1 MQTYLVGGA
10 VRDALMG
17 LPVRDRDWVVVG
29 STAQAMV
36 DAGFVP
42 VGRDFPVFLHP
53 HSKEEYALARTERKT
68 APGYRGFAVHADPAV
83 TLEEDLARRDL
94 SINAMAVPA
103 DAVCPDGSFCAS
115 DIIDPFGGAQDVA
128 CAVLRHCTA
137 AFREDPVRI
146 LRLARFAARF
156 THFNLAAATQQL
168 MHDMVQAGEVQHL
181 VTERVWQ
188 EIAKGLMEPEPSRMF
203 EVLRACGALAVVLP
217 EVDALWGVPQP
228 AEHHPEIDTGIHL
241 GLVLDAAA
249 RSQTPLEVRFACL
262 VHDLGK
268 ATTPADQ
275 WPRHIGHEMRSVKL
289 LRAVCQRLRVP
300 QACAE
305 MAEVVA
311 REHGNIHRSA
321 SLNAAATLRLLERC
335 DAFRKTA
342 RFAHIVQ
349 ACACDARGRL
359 GREADAYSQGERL
372 LQALQAALDMDST
385 AIAQAAMQAGAQGP
399 AVGQALAKARELAI
413 AQCLRM
419 SLRGALATR
428 QSMQARGHGL
438 PRPAD
443 SQ

>member
-29 STAQAMV
+29 SNAQAMV
-36 DAGFVP
+36 EAGFVP
-42 VGRDFPVFLHP
+42 VGRDFPVFIHP
-53 HSKEEYALARTERKT
+53 QSKQEYALARTERKT
-68 APGYRGFAVHADPAV
+68 APGYRGFAIHADPTV

-103 DAVCPDGSFCAS
+103 TAVRADGSFSTA
-115 DIIDPFGGAQDVA
+115 DVIDPFGGSQDLA
-128 CAVLRHCTA
+128 IGVLRHCTD

-146 LRLARFAARF
+146 LRLARFGARF
-156 THFNLAAATQQL
+156 TQFVVATATRQL
-168 MHDMVQAGEVQHL
+168 IKEIVQAGEAQYL
-181 VTERVWQ
+181 VAERVWQ
-188 EIAKGLMEPEPSRMF
+188 EIAKGLIEAKPSRML
-203 EVLRACGALAVVLP
+203 EILRDCGALAVVLP

-249 RSQTPLEVRFACL
+249 RAQAPLEVRFACL
-262 VHDLGK
+262 MHDLGK
-268 ATTPADQ
+268 ATTPAEQ
-275 WPRHIGHEMRSVKL
+275 WPRHIGHEIRSVKL
-289 LRAVCQRLRVP
+289 LRNICQRLRVP

-305 MAEVVA
+305 LAEVVA

-335 DAFRKTA
+335 DAFRKPA
-342 RFAHIVQ
+342 RLAQIVQ

-359 GREADAYSQGERL
+359 GREQDTYRQGERL
-372 LQALQAALDMDST
+372 LQALQVALDINST

-413 AQCLRM
+413 AQL
-419 SLRGALATR
+419 GAA
-428 QSMQARGHGL
+428 S
-438 PRPAD
+438 
-443 SQ
+443 

>member
-29 STAQAMV
+29 SSAQAMV
-36 DAGFVP
+36 DVGFVP

-53 HSKEEYALARTERKT
+53 TSKEEYALARTERKT
-68 APGYRGFAVHADPAV
+68 APGYRGFAIHADPAV

-103 DAVCPDGSFCAS
+103 DAVRPDGSFCAS
-115 DIIDPFGGAQDVA
+115 DIIDPFGGAHDIA
-128 CAVLRHCTA
+128 AGVLRHCTD

-156 THFNLAAATQQL
+156 AQFHVAAATLQL
-168 MHDMVQAGEVQHL
+168 MQDMVQAGEAQHL
-181 VTERVWQ
+181 VAERVWQ
-188 EIAKGLMEPEPSRMF
+188 EIAKGLMEPEPSRML
-203 EVLRACGALAVVLP
+203 EILRDCGALAVVLP
-217 EVDALWGVPQP
+217 EVHALWGVPQP

-249 RSQTPLEVRFACL
+249 RAQAPLQVRFACL
-262 VHDLGK
+262 MHDLGK
-268 ATTPADQ
+268 GTTPSTQ

-289 LRAVCQRLRVP
+289 LRNICQRLRVP

-305 MAEVVA
+305 LAEVVA

-335 DAFRKTA
+335 DAFRKPA
-342 RFAHIVQ
+342 RFAQIVQ

-359 GREADAYSQGERL
+359 GREADAYSQGKGL

-385 AIAQAAMQAGAQGP
+385 AITQAAMQAGAQGP

-413 AQCLRM
+413 TQCQ
-419 SLRGALATR
+419 G
-428 QSMQARGHGL
+428 GHCINPPSPGTQ
-438 PRPAD
+438 RP
-443 SQ
+443 SSP

>member
-29 STAQAMV
+29 SSAQAMV
-36 DAGFVP
+36 DVGFVP

-53 HSKEEYALARTERKT
+53 TSKEEYALARTERKT
-68 APGYRGFAVHADPAV
+68 APGYRGFAIHADPSV

-103 DAVCPDGSFCAS
+103 TAVRADGSFSVA
-115 DIIDPFGGAQDVA
+115 DVIDPFGGAKDVA
-128 CAVLRHCTA
+128 AGVLRHCTE

-146 LRLARFAARF
+146 MRIARFGARFAQF
-156 THFNLAAATQQL
+156 HVAAATLQL
-168 MHDMVQAGEVQHL
+168 MQDMVQAGEVQHL
-181 VTERVWQ
+181 VAERVWQ
-188 EIAKGLMEPEPSRMF
+188 EIAKGLMAREPSRML
-203 EVLRACGALAVVLP
+203 EILRDCGALAVVLP

-249 RSQTPLEVRFACL
+249 RSQAPLEVRFACL
-262 VHDLGK
+262 MHDLGK
-268 ATTPADQ
+268 GTTPAAQ

-289 LRAVCQRLRVP
+289 LRDICQRLRVP

-305 MAEVVA
+305 LAEVVA

-321 SLNAAATLRLLERC
+321 SLNPAATLRLLERC
-335 DAFRKTA
+335 DAFRKPA
-342 RFAHIVQ
+342 RLAQIVQ

-372 LQALQAALDMDST
+372 LQALRAALDIDST
-385 AIAQAAMQAGAQGP
+385 AIAQAAIQAGAQGP

-413 AQCLRM
+413 AQCLAAYKTNA
-419 SLRGALATR
+419 SAA
-428 QSMQARGHGL
+428 
-438 PRPAD
+438 
-443 SQ
+443 

>member
-10 VRDALMG
+10 VRDTLMG

-29 STAQAMV
+29 STPQAMV

-53 HSKEEYALARTERKT
+53 RSKEEYALARTERKT
-68 APGYRGFAVHADPAV
+68 APGYRGFAIHADPTV

-103 DAVCPDGSFCAS
+103 DALLPDGSFVPAAL
-115 DIIDPFGGAQDVA
+115 IDPFSGAHDVA
-128 CAVLRHCTA
+128 AGVLRHCTE

-156 THFNLAAATQQL
+156 VHFSVSSASLQL
-168 MHDMVQAGEVQHL
+168 MQDMVQAGEVQHL
-181 VTERVWQ
+181 VAERVWQ
-188 EIAKGLMEPEPSRMF
+188 ELAKGLMQAQPSRMLAI
-203 EVLRACGALAVVLP
+203 LRDCGALAVLLP

-241 GLVLDAAA
+241 GMVLDAAA
-249 RSQTPLEVRFACL
+249 RAQSPLEVRFACL
-262 VHDLGK
+262 AHDLGK
-268 ATTPADQ
+268 ATTPAEP
-275 WPRHIGHEMRSVKL
+275 WPRPIGHELRSVKL
-289 LRAVCQRLRVP
+289 LRTIGQRLRVP

-305 MAEVVA
+305 LAEVVA

-321 SLNAAATLRLLERC
+321 NLGAAATLRLLERC
-335 DAFRKTA
+335 DAFRKPA
-342 RFAHIVQ
+342 RFAQIVQ
-349 ACACDARGRL
+349 ACACDVRGRL
-359 GREADAYSQGERL
+359 GREHDAYSQGERL
-372 LQALQAALDMDST
+372 LQALQAALAIDSS

-413 AQCLRM
+413 TQCLAA
-419 SLRGALATR
+419 S
-428 QSMQARGHGL
+428 
-438 PRPAD
+438 
-443 SQ
+443 

>member
-1 MQTYLVGGA
+1 
-10 VRDALMG
+10 MG

-68 APGYRGFAVHADPAV
+68 APGYRGFAIHADPSV

-103 DAVCPDGSFCAS
+103 AAVRSDGSFNA
-115 DIIDPFGGAQDVA
+115 DDVIDPFGGAHDVA
-128 CAVLRHCTA
+128 AGMLRHCTD

-146 LRLARFAARF
+146 LRTARFAARF
-156 THFNLAAATQQL
+156 TQFHVAAATLQL
-168 MHDMVQAGEVQHL
+168 MRDIVQAGEVQHL
-181 VTERVWQ
+181 VAERVWQ
-188 EIAKGLMEPEPSRMF
+188 EMAKGLMEPQPSRML
-203 EVLRACGALAVVLP
+203 EILRDCGALAVVLP

-228 AEHHPEIDTGIHL
+228 PEHHPEIDTGIHL

-249 RSQTPLEVRFACL
+249 RAHAPLEVRFACL
-262 VHDLGK
+262 THDLGK
-268 ATTPADQ
+268 GTTPEAQ
-275 WPRHIGHEMRSVKL
+275 WPRHIGHEMRSAKL
-289 LRAVCQRLRVP
+289 LRKICQRLRVP

-305 MAEVVA
+305 LAEVVA

-335 DAFRKTA
+335 DAFRKPA
-342 RFAHIVQ
+342 RLAHIVQ
-349 ACACDARGRL
+349 ACECDARGRL
-359 GREADAYSQGERL
+359 GREDDAYSQGQRL
-372 LQALQAALDMDST
+372 LQALQAALAIDST

-399 AVGQALAKARELAI
+399 AVGQAVAKARELAI
-413 AQCLRM
+413 AQL
-419 SLRGALATR
+419 GV
-428 QSMQARGHGL
+428 G
-438 PRPAD
+438 P
-443 SQ
+443 

>member
-29 STAQAMV
+29 STAQAML

-53 HSKEEYALARTERKT
+53 TSKEEYALARTERKT
-68 APGYRGFAVHADPAV
+68 APGYRGFVIHADPAV

-103 DAVCPDGSFCAS
+103 DAVRPDGSLNTS
-115 DIIDPFGGAQDVA
+115 DLIDPFGGAQDVA
-128 CAVLRHCTA
+128 GAVLRHCTE

-156 THFNLAAATQQL
+156 AHFNLAAATQQL
-168 MHDMVQAGEVQHL
+168 MQDMVQAGEVQHL
-181 VTERVWQ
+181 VAERVWQ
-188 EIAKGLMEPEPSRMF
+188 EIAKGLMEPAPSRMF

-217 EVDALWGVPQP
+217 EVDAWWGVLQP

-249 RSQTPLEVRFACL
+249 RAHAPLEVRFACL
-262 VHDLGK
+262 MLDLGK
-268 ATTPADQ
+268 ANTPADQ
-275 WPRHIGHEMRSVKL
+275 WPRHIGHELRSVEI

-305 MAEVVA
+305 LAAVVA

-321 SLNAAATLRLLERC
+321 SLDAAATLHLLERC
-335 DAFRKTA
+335 DAFRKPA
-342 RFAHIVQ
+342 RFATIVQ
-349 ACACDARGRL
+349 ACACDALVRL
-359 GREADAYSQGERL
+359 GREQEAFSQGERL
-372 LQALQAALDMDST
+372 LQALQAALAIDST
-385 AIAQAAMQAGAQGP
+385 AIAQMAMQAGAQGP

-413 AQCLRM
+413 AQCQEM

-428 QSMQARGHGL
+428 QSLPARGHGL
-438 PRPAD
+438 PRPAA
-443 SQ
+443 S

>member
-1 MQTYLVGGA
+1 
-10 VRDALMG
+10 MG

-42 VGRDFPVFLHP
+42 VGRDFPVFIHP
-53 HSKEEYALARTERKT
+53 QSKQEYALARTERKT
-68 APGYRGFAVHADPAV
+68 APGYRGFAIHADPTV

-103 DAVCPDGSFCAS
+103 TAVRADGSFSTA
-115 DIIDPFGGAQDVA
+115 DVIDPFGGAQDLA
-128 CAVLRHCTA
+128 IGVLRHCTD

-146 LRLARFAARF
+146 LRLARFGARF
-156 THFNLAAATQQL
+156 TQFVVATATQQL
-168 MHDMVQAGEVQHL
+168 IKEIVQAGEAQHL
-181 VTERVWQ
+181 VAERVWQ
-188 EIAKGLMEPEPSRMF
+188 EIAKGLIEAKPSRML
-203 EVLRACGALAVVLP
+203 EILRDCGALAVVLP

-249 RSQTPLEVRFACL
+249 RAQAPLEVRFACL
-262 VHDLGK
+262 MHDLGK
-268 ATTPADQ
+268 ATTPAEQ
-275 WPRHIGHEMRSVKL
+275 WPRHIGHEIRSVKL
-289 LRAVCQRLRVP
+289 LRNICQRLRVP

-305 MAEVVA
+305 LAEVVA

-335 DAFRKTA
+335 DAFRKPA
-342 RFAHIVQ
+342 RLAQIVQ

-359 GREADAYSQGERL
+359 GREKDPYRQGDRL
-372 LQALQAALDMDST
+372 LQALQVALDIDST

-399 AVGQALAKARELAI
+399 AVGQALAKARERAI
-413 AQCLRM
+413 AQL
-419 SLRGALATR
+419 GAA
-428 QSMQARGHGL
+428 S
-438 PRPAD
+438 
-443 SQ
+443 

>member
-29 STAQAMV
+29 SSAQAMV

-53 HSKEEYALARTERKT
+53 TSKEEYALARTERKT
-68 APGYRGFAVHADPAV
+68 APGYRGFAIHADPAV

-103 DAVCPDGSFCAS
+103 TAVRSDGSFNAA
-115 DIIDPFGGAQDVA
+115 DVIDPFGGAKDVA
-128 CAVLRHCTA
+128 AGVLRHCTE

-146 LRLARFAARF
+146 LRIARFAARF
-156 THFNLAAATQQL
+156 AQFHVAAATRQL
-168 MHDMVQAGEVQHL
+168 MQDMVQAGEVQHL
-181 VTERVWQ
+181 VAERVWQ
-188 EIAKGLMEPEPSRMF
+188 EIAKGLMEPQPSRMLS
-203 EVLRACGALAVVLP
+203 VLRDCDALAVVLP
-217 EVDALWGVPQP
+217 EVNALWGVPQP

-249 RSQTPLEVRFACL
+249 RSQAPLEVRFACL
-262 VHDLGK
+262 THDLGK
-268 ATTPADQ
+268 GTTPAAQ

-289 LRAVCQRLRVP
+289 LRDICQRLRVP

-305 MAEVVA
+305 LAEVVA

-335 DAFRKTA
+335 DAFRKPA
-342 RFAHIVQ
+342 RLAQIVQ

-372 LQALQAALDMDST
+372 LQALQSALDIDSA
-385 AIAQAAMQAGAQGP
+385 AIAQAAMQAGARGL

-413 AQCLRM
+413 AQCQ
-419 SLRGALATR
+419 GEICIN
-428 QSMQARGHGL
+428 
-438 PRPAD
+438 P
-443 SQ
+443 

>member
-10 VRDALMG
+10 VRDSLMG

-29 STAQAMV
+29 STPQAMV

-53 HSKEEYALARTERKT
+53 RSKEEYALARTERKT
-68 APGYRGFAVHADPAV
+68 APGYRGFAIHADPAV

-103 DAVCPDGSFCAS
+103 DALRPDGGFVLAAL
-115 DIIDPFGGAQDVA
+115 IDPFGGAHDVA
-128 CAVLRHCTA
+128 AGVLRHCTE

-156 THFNLAAATQQL
+156 AHFVVSRVTLQL
-168 MHDMVQAGEVQHL
+168 LQDMVQAGEVQHL
-181 VTERVWQ
+181 VAERVWQ
-188 EIAKGLMEPEPSRMF
+188 ELAKGLMEPQPSRMLAL
-203 EVLRACGALAVVLP
+203 LRDCGALAVLLP
-217 EVDALWGVPQP
+217 EVAALWRVPQP

-241 GLVLDAAA
+241 GRVLDAAA
-249 RSQTPLEVRFACL
+249 RAQAPLEVRFACL

-268 ATTPADQ
+268 ATTPAEQ
-275 WPRHIGHEMRSVKL
+275 WPRPMGHEMRSVKL
-289 LRAVCQRLRVP
+289 LRTLCQRLRVP

-305 MAEVVA
+305 LAEVVA

-321 SLNAAATLRLLERC
+321 SLGAAALLRLLERC
-335 DAFRKTA
+335 DAFRKPA

-359 GREADAYSQGERL
+359 GREDDAYSQGERL
-372 LQALQAALDMDST
+372 LQTLQAALAIDSS

-413 AQCLRM
+413 AQCL
-419 SLRGALATR
+419 AT
-428 QSMQARGHGL
+428 S
-438 PRPAD
+438 
-443 SQ
+443 

>member
-1 MQTYLVGGA
+1 MQAYLVGGA
-10 VRDALMG
+10 VRDSLMG

-29 STAQAMV
+29 STPQAMV

-53 HSKEEYALARTERKT
+53 RSKEEYALARTERKT
-68 APGYRGFAVHADPAV
+68 APGYRGFAIHADPAV

-103 DAVCPDGSFCAS
+103 DALRPDGSFVLAAL
-115 DIIDPFGGAQDVA
+115 IDPFGGAHDVA
-128 CAVLRHCTA
+128 AGVLRHCTE

-156 THFNLAAATQQL
+156 VHFSVSSASLQL
-168 MHDMVQAGEVQHL
+168 MQDMVQAGEVQHL
-181 VTERVWQ
+181 VAERVWQ
-188 EIAKGLMEPEPSRMF
+188 ELAKGLMQAQPSRMLAI
-203 EVLRACGALAVVLP
+203 LRDCGALAVLLP

-241 GLVLDAAA
+241 GRVLDAAA
-249 RSQTPLEVRFACL
+249 RAQSPLEVRFACL
-262 VHDLGK
+262 THDVGK
-268 ATTPADQ
+268 ATTPAEQ
-275 WPRHIGHEMRSVKL
+275 WPRHLGHELRSVKL
-289 LRAVCQRLRVP
+289 LRTICQRLRVP

-305 MAEVVA
+305 LAEVVA

-321 SLNAAATLRLLERC
+321 SLGAAATLRLLERC
-335 DAFRKTA
+335 DAFRKPA
-342 RFAHIVQ
+342 RFAQIVQ

-359 GREADAYSQGERL
+359 GREDDAYSQGERL
-372 LQALQAALDMDST
+372 LQALQAALAIDSS

-413 AQCLRM
+413 AQCLAA
-419 SLRGALATR
+419 S
-428 QSMQARGHGL
+428 
-438 PRPAD
+438 
-443 SQ
+443 

>member
-10 VRDALMG
+10 VRDSLMG

-29 STAQAMV
+29 STPQAMV

-53 HSKEEYALARTERKT
+53 HTKEEYALARTERKT
-68 APGYRGFAVHADPAV
+68 APGYRGFAIHADPDV

-103 DAVCPDGSFCAS
+103 AAVRPDGTCSAA
-115 DIIDPFGGAQDVA
+115 DIIDPYGGAQDLA
-128 CAVLRHCTA
+128 HGVLRHCTD

-156 THFNLAAATQQL
+156 AQFSVFGATMQL
-168 MHDMVQAGEVQHL
+168 MQDMVQAGEAQHL
-181 VTERVWQ
+181 VAERVWQ
-188 EIAKGLMEPEPSRMF
+188 ELSKGLMEPQPSRMLAI
-203 EVLRACGALAVVLP
+203 LRDCAAMAVVLP
-217 EVDALWGVPQP
+217 EVDALWGVPQV

-241 GLVLDAAA
+241 GMVLDVAA
-249 RSQTPLEVRFACL
+249 RAKAPLEVRFACL

-268 ATTPADQ
+268 ATTPAEQ

-289 LRAVCQRLRVP
+289 LRTLCQRLRAP

-305 MAEVVA
+305 LAEVVA

-321 SLNAAATLRLLERC
+321 SLGAAATLRLLERC
-335 DAFRKTA
+335 DAFRKPA

-359 GREADAYSQGERL
+359 GREGDAYSQGQRL
-372 LQALQAALDMDST
+372 MDALQAALAIDSS

-399 AVGQALAKARELAI
+399 AVGHALAKAREVAI
-413 AQCLRM
+413 AQWDAASDSALEGLR
-419 SLRGALATR
+419 SA
-428 QSMQARGHGL
+428 
-438 PRPAD
+438 P
-443 SQ
+443 

>member
-29 STAQAMV
+29 STPQAMV

-53 HSKEEYALARTERKT
+53 RSKEEYALARTERKT
-68 APGYRGFAVHADPAV
+68 APGYRGFAIHADPAV

-103 DAVCPDGSFCAS
+103 DALLPDGSFDLAAL
-115 DIIDPFGGAQDVA
+115 IDPFGGAHDVA
-128 CAVLRHCTA
+128 AGVLRHCTE

-156 THFNLAAATQQL
+156 VHFSVSSASLQL
-168 MHDMVQAGEVQHL
+168 MQDMVQAGEVQHL
-181 VTERVWQ
+181 VAERVWQ
-188 EIAKGLMEPEPSRMF
+188 ELANGLMQARPSRMLAL
-203 EVLRACGALAVVLP
+203 LRDCGALAVLLP

-241 GLVLDAAA
+241 GMVLDAAA
-249 RSQTPLEVRFACL
+249 GAQAPLEVRFACL
-262 VHDLGK
+262 THDLGK
-268 ATTPADQ
+268 ATTPAEQ
-275 WPRHIGHEMRSVKL
+275 WPRPIGHELRSVKL
-289 LRAVCQRLRVP
+289 LRTICQRLRVP

-305 MAEVVA
+305 LAEVVA

-321 SLNAAATLRLLERC
+321 SLGAAATLRLLERC
-335 DAFRKTA
+335 DAFRKPA
-342 RFAHIVQ
+342 RFAQIVQ

-359 GREADAYSQGERL
+359 GREDDAYSQGERL
-372 LQALQAALDMDST
+372 MQALQAALAIDSS

-413 AQCLRM
+413 APCLAA
-419 SLRGALATR
+419 S
-428 QSMQARGHGL
+428 
-438 PRPAD
+438 
-443 SQ
+443 